1 MKSSG
6 INTINSLLISTV
18 IIAFWVTM
26 NFLLFYPATNGMGD
40 FFSVAIMFII
50 TEYTMLIAGVAI
62 LLLRLFKVVKSGS
75 NFLVVFAMETNILI
89 GIFSVF
95 LYLMHKSDLIW
106 LNRSLLNLLIGVLLF
121 ADFLLFKRPKAIS

>member
-6 INTINSLLISTV
+6 IDATNNLLISTV

-40 FFSVAIMFII
+40 FFTVSIMFIV
-50 TEYTMLIAGVAI
+50 TEYTMLIAGIAI
-62 LLLRLFKVVKSGS
+62 LLLRFFRAIKSSG

-89 GIFSVF
+89 GLFSIF
-95 LYLMHKSDLIW
+95 LYLLHKSDLIW

-121 ADFLLFKRPKAIS
+121 ADFIL